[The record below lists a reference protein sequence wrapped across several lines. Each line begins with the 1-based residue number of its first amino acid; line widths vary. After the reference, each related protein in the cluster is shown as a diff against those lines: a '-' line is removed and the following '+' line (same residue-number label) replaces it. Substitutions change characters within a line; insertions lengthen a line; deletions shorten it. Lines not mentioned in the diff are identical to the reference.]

1 VRGDVVVLLVTDRT
15 ERLAIGSVLDSDR
28 GPLEVISAKPHHD
41 RWIVRFAQIGDR
53 EAAESAR
60 GLVLRADI
68 GDVDGGEM
76 WVHDV
81 IGATVVT
88 ADGTRVGECVSI
100 EANPAADLLVL
111 DSGALVPATFVVAH
125 EAGRVTIDPPEGLLD
140 L

>member
-88 ADGTRVGECVSI
+88 ADGI
-100 EANPAADLLVL
+100 
-111 DSGALVPATFVVAH
+111 AH
-125 EAGRVTIDPPEGLLD
+125 EAGCVTIDPPEGLLD